1 MEILTF
7 RFHNWCRLHGINH
20 GQPVITKGHLALA
33 DYAELRLKAYASR
46 VMTAY
51 LAVALK
57 ALMEKQTQIGQC
69 SQDLRL
75 VTAATV
81 QLANWF
87 LNFYKLLALL
97 HLQLGNK
104 RYPLK
109 PKAHAPWLH
118 GFCEDQVHV
127 GVVCVVVLVY
137 SFFWIPQHKFN

>member
-7 RFHNWCRLHGINH
+7 RFHKWCRLHGINH

-57 ALMEKQTQIGQC
+57 ALMENQTGIDQC

-81 QLANWF
+81 ELANWSLLLETF
-87 LNFYKLLALL
+87 PYDLSHQQAETLFESGMKLLGFNLRRNL
-97 HLQLGNK
+97 RGKSNK
-104 RYPLK
+104 REL
-109 PKAHAPWLH
+109 
-118 GFCEDQVHV
+118 GIGRC
-127 GVVCVVVLVY
+127 
-137 SFFWIPQHKFN
+137 